1 MGIDELD
8 RKAILDWIGT
18 HLLDEERNP
27 GFTTLFLKGACPL
40 DIENPSQD
48 FRCRHTIEFWI
59 FSFSFEEEF

>member
-27 GFTTLFLKGACPL
+27 GFTTLFLKGSPASHEYP
-40 DIENPSQD
+40 N
-48 FRCRHTIEFWI
+48 RK
-59 FSFSFEEEF
+59 SFPI